1 MSLDKIE
8 EKIKL
13 AEDELA
19 NLKLK
24 ETGAELNDPG
34 TISLQNR
41 IISLQNRIISLENIL
56 TKYLEEKNILLA
68 QLAGTKL
75 LLQQ

>member
-41 IISLQNRIISLENIL
+41 IISLQNIL